1 MAAALTLGM
10 RGHNV
15 TVFEAAPKVLL
26 SSQERKTFIDILALA
41 HGGWS
46 RNPSIS

>member
-26 SSQERKTFIDILALA
+26 SSQDRQTFIDIQLL
-41 HGGWS
+41 
-46 RNPSIS
+46 